1 MPTTFWNA
9 PPHSSVS
16 PTRRMTAFS
25 CTLATG
31 SLLTFLS
38 VSVTVGSS
46 LFMPF
51 STPASNQP
59 GSHVDRLDQLGDGLA
74 RAAAAGGRATSGE
87 PQASG
92 DRVWESCAI
101 LY

>member
-1 MPTTFWNA
+1 
-9 PPHSSVS
+9 
-16 PTRRMTAFS
+16 MTAFN

-59 GSHVDRLDQLGDGLA
+59 VRTSTGSTSLVMGSLEPPPQ
-74 RAAAAGGRATSGE
+74 AAAPAARKSL
-87 PQASG
+87 QAVEESR
-92 DRVWESCAI
+92 RVWESCVI
-101 LY
+101 FY